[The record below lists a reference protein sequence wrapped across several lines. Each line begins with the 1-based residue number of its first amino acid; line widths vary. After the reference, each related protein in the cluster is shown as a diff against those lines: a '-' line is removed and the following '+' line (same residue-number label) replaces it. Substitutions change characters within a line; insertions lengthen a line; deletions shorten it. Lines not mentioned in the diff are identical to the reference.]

1 MHENLHARFAKL
13 ARTKLAI
20 FDVAIHLKTAVFQ
33 ISRKFQKMVKIFIHM
48 RLKYFY
54 FCQWLNPIVSFVHNR
69 RYGDIITSL
78 HE

>member
-33 ISRKFQKMVKIFIHM
+33 ISRKFQKIINFGQNIHSYEVKIFLLLSM
-48 RLKYFY
+48 A
-54 FCQWLNPIVSFVHNR
+54 
-69 RYGDIITSL
+69 
-78 HE
+78 